1 MNSIILF
8 DGECNFCDASV
19 QFIIQRDQKKQ
30 FKFASL
36 QGKAG
41 QKLINKYNS
50 PKNIDSLI
58 LLENN
63 KVYYKSTAALR
74 IAKQLKG
81 MWKLLYIFLLVPPK
95 IRDALYDII
104 AKNRYKWFGKKDSCM
119 LPSPEMRSRFLD

>member
-36 QGKAG
+36 QGEAG